1 MINFLLS
8 FLLVL
13 FSVNSDVE
21 SFEGSIQMVQKSCY
35 ETSYFTYFVNHENV
49 RIDKFDVNHIHTQS
63 IIVNLK
69 NKQVHV
75 LNPHK
80 KLYTKLDI
88 NSTPKDN
95 SNDFSILKTENAK
108 LIDNHLCYQWRVK
121 NKESNTEVA
130 YWVIQNNFYFFE
142 ELIKI
147 LNNVDKSFEY
157 FEKIPETQGFFP
169 ILAVERT
176 LLRKEKNKLSI
187 LQINNTV
194 LEKNIFD
201 IPDDF
206 KSIRN

>member
-1 MINFLLS
+1 MVNFLLS
-8 FLLVL
+8 FLLVI
-13 FSVNSDVE
+13 FSVNSGIE
-21 SFEGSIQMVQKSCY
+21 SFEGTIKMVQKTCY
-35 ETSYFTYFVNHENV
+35 ETSYFTYFVNRENV
-49 RIDKFDVNHIHTQS
+49 RIDKFDVNHIPTQS

-69 NKQVHV
+69 DKQVHI
-75 LNPHK
+75 LNPCK
-80 KLYTKLDI
+80 KLFTKLDI
-88 NSTPKDN
+88 KSTPNNN
-95 SNDFSILKTENAK
+95 SNDFSILKTENSK
-108 LIDNHLCYQWRVK
+108 MIDNHLCYQWRVK

-169 ILAVERT
+169 LLTVERT
-176 LLRKEKNKLSI
+176 LLRKEKNRLSI

-194 LEKNIFD
+194 IEKNIFD

-206 KSIRN
+206 KSVRN